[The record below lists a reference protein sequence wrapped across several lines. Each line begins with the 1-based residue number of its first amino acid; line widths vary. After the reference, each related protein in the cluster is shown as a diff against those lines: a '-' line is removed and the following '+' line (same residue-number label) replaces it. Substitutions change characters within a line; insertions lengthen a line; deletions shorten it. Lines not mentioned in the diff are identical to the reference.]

1 MITKTIGIDK
11 IEVLENG
18 MVQIRQVTK
27 IIEDGAELSRSFH
40 RWALSPGQNIA
51 DQDPRVQAI
60 CNAVWTPEIVAAFEA
75 NRQQQLNPI
84 HQQA

>member
-1 MITKTIGIDK
+1 MISKEVVIDK
-11 IEVLENG
+11 IEVLESG
-18 MVQIRQVTK
+18 TVQIRQVTK

-60 CNAVWTPEIVAAFEA
+60 CNAVWTPEVVSAYQNALAAIRE
-75 NRQQQLNPI
+75 
-84 HQQA
+84 QQAA

>member
-75 NRQQQLNPI
+75 ARQ
-84 HQQA
+84 ARS